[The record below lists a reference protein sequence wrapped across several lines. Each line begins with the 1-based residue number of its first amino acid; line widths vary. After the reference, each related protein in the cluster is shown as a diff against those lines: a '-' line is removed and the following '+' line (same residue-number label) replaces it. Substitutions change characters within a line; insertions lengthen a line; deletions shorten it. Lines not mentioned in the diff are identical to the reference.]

1 VTRSLAV
8 PVLLLTLAAGC
19 ARQPHPVTTPQ
30 PPKPGLT
37 ALRIDLA
44 AAFSAPAFSHAVW
57 GVSIKSLRTGETL
70 YALNPGTFLMP
81 ASNMKV
87 ITAAVAAERLGWAAT
102 FDTRLVSSA
111 AIENGVLRGDLIIVG
126 SGDPSL
132 GGRPGSAAAVLDSWA
147 SQLKAAGINRIAGR
161 IIGDDNVLDDEGLG
175 QGWAWDY
182 LGAGYATPA
191 GGLSFNENTVQLT
204 FTPGA
209 AVGDP
214 VVVGG
219 VPAGH
224 GLTIVSAVVTGAR
237 DSQTNLD
244 YRRLPG
250 SSVLSVTGSVPLE
263 RTDVARSVSV
273 DNPTLFTAGVVKAAL
288 GVRGIVVD
296 GDPADLDALPVPPD
310 LAGSR
315 TLATWTSPP
324 LADILKVQL
333 KVSQNLYADT
343 MLELVGRVPAADGSI
358 APGTAAA
365 GRKAV
370 EETLTAWGIAP
381 GTYLLADGSG
391 LSRYNYLT
399 ADVLVRVLTHVYQD
413 PKHRGP
419 YTDALPN
426 AGVDG
431 TIGGRMKGTRAMNNA
446 RAKTGS
452 IANARALSGFVTTAD
467 GEPLVFSF
475 IANNFSVPQ
484 SQADAL
490 VDRMV
495 ARLAEFRRR

>member
-1 VTRSLAV
+1 M
-8 PVLLLTLAAGC
+8 
-19 ARQPHPVTTPQ
+19 TTPQ

-37 ALRIDLA
+37 ALRADLA
-44 AAFSAPAFSHAVW
+44 AAFSAPAFRHAVW
-57 GVSIKSLRTGETL
+57 GVSVKSLQTGETL

-87 ITAAVAAERLGWAAT
+87 VTAAVAAERLGWAST
-102 FDTRLVSSA
+102 FTTRLVSNASV
-111 AIENGVLRGDLIIVG
+111 EQGVLGGDLVIVG

-147 SQLKAAGINRIAGR
+147 NQLKAAGITRVAGR
-161 IIGDDNVLDDEGLG
+161 IIGDDSVLDDEGLG

-182 LGAGYATPA
+182 LGAGYATPT

-209 AVGDP
+209 VVGDP
-214 VVVGG
+214 VAVGG
-219 VPAGH
+219 APAGH

-237 DSQTNLD
+237 ESQVSLD

-250 SSVLSVTGSVPLE
+250 SAVLTVTGSVPLG
-263 RTDVARSVSV
+263 RTDVTRSVSV
-273 DNPTLFTAGVVKAAL
+273 DNPTLFTAGVVKAGL
-288 GVRGIVVD
+288 SERGIMAD

-324 LADILKVQL
+324 LADILKVLL

-358 APGTAAA
+358 VPGTATA

-370 EETLTAWGIAP
+370 EETLAAWGIAP
-381 GTYLLADGSG
+381 DSYLQADGSG

-399 ADVLVRVLTHVYQD
+399 ADLLVRVLTRVYQD

-419 YTDALPN
+419 YTEALPN

-431 TIGGRMKGTRAMNNA
+431 SISGRMKGTKAENNA

-452 IANARALSGFVTTAD
+452 IANVRALSGFVTSAD

-475 IANNFSVPQ
+475 IANNFNVPQ
-484 SQADAL
+484 SQADAI
-490 VDRMV
+490 VDGVV